1 MGPASSSSS
10 AAGGWQEGPAVSH
23 ACYFKGNKNSSTA
36 LLAWL
41 QCKYDQ
47 ISGVTRTINQTAD
60 TLRGGKALSFAGH
73 GREGSTTR
81 PPAPDSPGREDV
93 CGQTEPG
100 PRPAPLGR
108 RHPPA
113 AGLPSLR
120 SGSWA
125 VTRTAER
132 IRGGAAGPRP
142 LLCRSWS
149 LLPSSG
155 EGRQPRRLCLRAR
168 PVLHLRGL
176 RLTKPLFQLWMSA
189 SDASQPGLKAHGP
202 QSQTSGP
209 CPLLPTRHPN

>member
-1 MGPASSSSS
+1 MQDTAEKAAQLAPQPQTVPGARSSVGRRSLALGPQTSSLP
-10 AAGGWQEGPAVSH
+10 G
-23 ACYFKGNKNSSTA
+23 
-36 LLAWL
+36 L
-41 QCKYDQ
+41 
-47 ISGVTRTINQTAD
+47 SGT
-60 TLRGGKALSFAGH
+60 
-73 GREGSTTR
+73 
-81 PPAPDSPGREDV
+81 
-93 CGQTEPG
+93 
-100 PRPAPLGR
+100 PLGR

-113 AGLPSLR
+113 TGLPSLR

-132 IRGGAAGPRP
+132 IRGGAAGPHP
-142 LLCRSWS
+142 LLCRSCS

-176 RLTKPLFQLWMSA
+176 RLTKLLFQLWMSA